1 MSATRKLRLI
11 ISGRVQGVWYRESMR
26 QEALRLGV
34 DGWVRNRADGTVEA
48 VISSQAAH
56 VEALLAWARTGP
68 PLAQVA
74 EVRCQDYE
82 GEVAKGFAKLPS
94 A

>member
-1 MSATRKLRLI
+1 MSDTLSYRLV

-48 VISSQAAH
+48 VICGPPAQ
-56 VEALLAWARTGP
+56 VDALLAWARTGP
-68 PLAQVA
+68 PLARVSD
-74 EVRCQDYE
+74 VRCETYAE
-82 GEVAKGFAKLPS
+82 SVAPGFEKLP
-94 A
+94 

>member
-1 MSATRKLRLI
+1 MSATRKLHLI

-48 VISSQAAH
+48 VISGQAAH
-56 VEALLAWARTGP
+56 VDALLAWARTGP

-74 EVRCQDYE
+74 EVRCQDYD
-82 GEVAKGFAKLPS
+82 GEVAADFAKLPS

>member
-1 MSATRKLRLI
+1 MSATRKLHLI

-48 VISSQAAH
+48 VISGQAAH

-68 PLAQVA
+68 PLAQVS
-74 EVRCQDYE
+74 EVRCEPYD
-82 GEVAKGFAKLPS
+82 GAVAADFAKLPS